1 MPLFPIDIHRNMNYH
16 SLMNINSQDNI
27 QDEQKRGARRRA
39 RTRAELLAAARRV
52 FAERGF
58 HEASIAEITQAADV
72 GVGTFYL
79 HFRDK
84 DEAFN
89 ILLEE
94 GMSEIRENVRNA
106 VYQHVDEPAIPI
118 IIRTLFQQ
126 AYAQR
131 DLFQIALTTQ
141 STRTRTFMA
150 KEQVATG
157 LMMALEVA
165 SAKGNLAEYNLPL
178 LAHFIAGMVAQGIL
192 WWSEQDEPGPDEMAD
207 QLLLLLRNGLPEQIL
222 KEQ

>member
-1 MPLFPIDIHRNMNYH
+1 MNYH